1 MTVNFLLQT
10 DEVGSRIA
18 GYTLTTPNGSFTYKT
33 MEEVLAAVQ
42 DVPVED
48 CVWFSLADALIDL
61 TWRQEQWGEGT
72 TSQSIRYWDHL
83 AGGAKRIDVSNPQ
96 GEKIHREEVGA

>member
-1 MTVNFLLQT
+1 MAVKFFLQT
-10 DEVGSRIA
+10 DEIGNHIA
-18 GYTLTTPNGSFTYKT
+18 GYTLLSPDGAFIYKT

-48 CVWFSLADALIDL
+48 CVWFSLADALVDL

-72 TSQSIRYWDHL
+72 TSQSIGYWDHL
-83 AGGAKRIDVSNPQ
+83 AGEAKRIEISNPQ
-96 GEKIHREEVGA
+96 GERIHREEVGA